1 MLFYRNILGLWIILS
16 IFISGLL
23 PAQQLNNIEYITE
36 KAEGGDAYFQ
46 GVLGEKFR
54 LGEGVDVNLERAYY
68 WIEKSAEQD
77 NPIGLYN
84 LGIMTLQGVVVDQ
97 DAVRAMEILSQ
108 AVPGLIEL
116 AEQGDIRAQAALYPL
131 YFYGMGVEQDLEQA
145 RKWLEMSAE
154 KGFNRSMVNMA
165 RSYFYG
171 QGVEVDYSESLKW
184 YEKLAEQGDSNSM
197 FQIGTFYT
205 QGLGVEEDYPRGV
218 EIFRTMQRP
227 YHELENSEMP
237 DQHIIPN
244 LLPPRYQLAIEE
256 GSCGEA
262 CLWSILQA
270 LGNEVTQIEINH
282 AGGFPGRGLHTDELF
297 LALDNY
303 QAAYRDLSKSVLSS
317 DSIDNLN
324 RYREFLYGDVIDR
337 VSKGTPVLLGVKIY
351 PTQFE
356 QWPLDHFILLVGY
369 DQDNHQLIYNDFNN
383 RNRIDPEKLL
393 NREQGYS
400 LINDYHWVFAIEFS
414 DWTTP

>member
-1 MLFYRNILGLWIILS
+1 MSVFGNFIGILITLS
-16 IFISGLL
+16 IVSASLL
-23 PAQQLNNIEYITE
+23 PAQQLNNIDYIIE

-46 GVLGEKFR
+46 GVLGEKLR
-54 LGEGVDVNLERAYY
+54 LGEGVEVDLEKAYY
-68 WIEKSAEQD
+68 WIEKSAEQN

-97 DAVRAMEILSQ
+97 DAVKAMEILSQ
-108 AVPGLIEL
+108 AFPGLVEL
-116 AEQGDIRAQAALYPL
+116 AQQGDIRAQAALYPL
-131 YFYGMGVEQDLEQA
+131 YFYGMGVEQDFEQA

-154 KGFNRSMVNMA
+154 QGFNRSMLNMA

-171 QGVEVDYSESLKW
+171 QGVEVDYVESLKW
-184 YEKLAEQGDSNSM
+184 YQKLAEQGDSNSI
-197 FQIGTFYT
+197 FQIGTFYS
-205 QGLGVEEDYPRGV
+205 QGLGVDEDYPRGV
-218 EIFRTMQRP
+218 EIFRSVQRP
-227 YHELENSEMP
+227 YYELENSEMS
-237 DQHIIPN
+237 DQHIILN

-262 CLWSILQA
+262 CLWSILHA

-324 RYREFLYGDVIDR
+324 RYREFLYRDIIDR
-337 VSKGTPVLLGVKIY
+337 VSKGIPVLLGVKIY

-369 DQDNHQLIYNDFNN
+369 DQDNQQLIYNDFNN
-383 RNRIDPEKLL
+383 RNRINPEKLL

-400 LINDYHWVFAIEFS
+400 LVNDFHWVFAIEFT